1 MTSIRQRLTRRLLL
15 TLAALV
21 SLGALAAFLCARAAL
36 VSQFDAALRARA
48 DALVGL
54 VEQHGDRVEMESA
67 DELLRDYAAGSTL
80 ASFQLWRTN
89 GSSLLRSPS
98 LGEAS
103 LPRPASPLTTPQ
115 FYEVELPG
123 DLDARALAVA
133 FTPRSADS
141 AGASPREPLL
151 LIVALNREPL
161 DRTLATLQLVFG
173 ATGVALLV
181 AIACLV
187 PPALRRELQPLD
199 AFAEQAAR
207 IDSGSLHTRFA
218 VDGLPAELLPV
229 ATRLNELLA
238 RLEATFD
245 RERRFTA
252 DVAHEFRTP
261 LAELRALAELSLKL
275 PDTRTAQ
282 TDADTL
288 AIAQHLE
295 SITTRL
301 LALARGERGELA
313 VHRERV
319 AIAPLLTAITRH
331 LQPQAS
337 TRRLT
342 LTVRVPADAHVET
355 DAALLRSILANLADN
370 AVAYSR
376 EGTTIELTATA
387 GKRGFVLAVANTP
400 ADLAPDDVPN
410 LCERFWRKDPA
421 RITDG
426 HAGLG
431 LALAQTFAHALG
443 TELDAQLDATGRLT
457 LSLRT

>member
-36 VSQFDAALRARA
+36 VSQFDAALRART

-67 DELLRDYAAGSTL
+67 DELLRDYAAGSTR

-98 LGEAS
+98 LGEAA
-103 LPRPASPLTTPQ
+103 LPRPTSPLTTPQ

-133 FTPRSADS
+133 FTPRSADA

-161 DRTLATLQLVFG
+161 DRTLAMLQLVFG

-207 IDSGSLHTRFA
+207 IDSRSLHSRFPA
-218 VDGLPAELLPV
+218 DGLPAELLPV

-238 RLEATFD
+238 RLEAAFE

-275 PDTRTAQ
+275 PDTRTPQ

-295 SITTRL
+295 FITTHL

-319 AIAPLLTAITRH
+319 ALAPLFTAISKH
-331 LQPQAS
+331 LQPPAAA
-337 TRRLT
+337 RRLT
-342 LTVRVPADAHVET
+342 LNVRVPADAHVET
-355 DAALLRSILANLADN
+355 DAALLRSILTNLADN
-370 AVAYSR
+370 AVAYSC
-376 EGTTIELTATA
+376 EDTAIELTATPSE
-387 GKRGFVLAVANTP
+387 RGFLLAIANTP
-400 ADLAPDDVPN
+400 VDLAPADLPR
-410 LCERFWRKDPA
+410 LFERFWRKDAA
-421 RITDG
+421 RISDG
-426 HAGLG
+426 HVGLG
-431 LALAQTFAHALG
+431 LALAQTFARALG
-443 TELDAQLDATGRLT
+443 TEIKADLAPTGCLIV
-457 LSLRT
+457 SLRL

>member
-15 TLAALV
+15 TLALLV
-21 SLGALAAFLCARAAL
+21 SLGALTAFLCARAAL
-36 VSQFDAALRARA
+36 MGQFDAALRARA
-48 DALVGL
+48 NALVGL
-54 VEQHGDRVEMESA
+54 VEQHGDHVELEASE
-67 DELLRDYAAGSTL
+67 ELLRDYATGSTL

-89 GSSLLRSPS
+89 GVSLLRSPS

-103 LPRPASPLTTPQ
+103 LSLPAGPLTTPHI
-115 FYEVELPG
+115 YEIELPG
-123 DLDARALAVA
+123 DLDARALAVP
-133 FTPRSADS
+133 FSPRAADS
-141 AGASPREPLL
+141 ASEPPRAPLL
-151 LIVALNREPL
+151 LVVALNRDSL
-161 DRTLATLQLVFG
+161 DRTLTTLQLVFG

-199 AFAEQAAR
+199 TLAEQAAR
-207 IDSGSLHTRFA
+207 IDSQSLHARFA
-218 VDGLPAELLPV
+218 GDGLPVELLPI

-238 RLEATFD
+238 RLEAAFD
-245 RERRFTA
+245 RERHFTA

-319 AIAPLLTAITRH
+319 ALAPLLTTITAR
-331 LQPQAS
+331 LQSQAA

-342 LTVRVPADAHVET
+342 VTVRVPEDARVET
-355 DAALLRSILANLADN
+355 DAALLRSILTNLAVN

-376 EGTTIELTATA
+376 EGTDIELTATPSE
-387 GKRGFVLAVANTP
+387 RGFLLTVTNSP
-400 ADLAPDDVPN
+400 ADLAPADLPR

-443 TELDAQLDATGRLT
+443 TELKPHLDAAGRLT
-457 LSLRT
+457 FSFHA

>member
-36 VSQFDAALRARA
+36 MSQFDAALRARA

-54 VEQHGDRVEMESA
+54 VEQNGDHVEMESA

-89 GSSLLRSPS
+89 GASLLRSPS

-103 LPRPASPLTTPQ
+103 LHHPNDSLTAPR

-123 DLDARALAVA
+123 DFDARALAVS
-133 FTPRSADS
+133 FTPRSADAAS
-141 AGASPREPLL
+141 VSPREPLL
-151 LIVALNREPL
+151 LIVALNRESL

-173 ATGVALLV
+173 GTGGALLV

-199 AFAEQAAR
+199 ALAEHASR
-207 IDSGSLHTRFA
+207 IDSHSLHARFP
-218 VDGLPAELLPV
+218 VTGLPAELLPV
-229 ATRLNELLA
+229 VTRLNELLA
-238 RLEATFD
+238 RLEDSFE

-252 DVAHEFRTP
+252 DAAHEFRTP

-301 LALARGERGELA
+301 LALARGERGGP
-313 VHRERV
+313 VVPRERV
-319 AIAPLLTAITRH
+319 ALAPLLDVICAR

-337 TRRLT
+337 ARRLT
-342 LTVRVPADAHVET
+342 FTVHVPAEAHVET
-355 DAALLRSILANLADN
+355 DAALLRSILTNLADN
-370 AVAYSR
+370 AVAYSLA
-376 EGTTIELTATA
+376 GTDIEFAATPNQGGFTLT
-387 GKRGFVLAVANTP
+387 VVNTP
-400 ADLAPDDVPN
+400 ADLALTDLPR

-421 RITDG
+421 RVTDG
-426 HAGLG
+426 HVGLG
-431 LALAQTFAHALG
+431 LALAQTFARTLG
-443 TELDAQLDATGRLT
+443 TKLEVRLDTAGRLT
-457 LSLRT
+457 FSLHT